1 MKRRHFLATAIGMYA
16 MKPGM
21 SGDTGMAPEQAEPLQ
36 WKDRSLTGFG
46 SVLSLR
52 VAHSSAERAGRAL
65 DAAVATI
72 RHVEDQ
78 MSLFDPDSALSRLNR
93 DGVLERPHPDLVRIL
108 QLAQTISAK
117 SGGAFDV
124 TVQPLWA
131 VFDAA
136 ARRDALPSPADIEK
150 AKQAV
155 GWQDLIVSSDT
166 IRLRRPEMAITLNGI
181 AQGFAADLV
190 RQTLREH
197 GVRHALINT
206 GEWTSLGRPDPAR
219 NWLLGLADPRQE
231 QALITR
237 LAMDGRSIAVSA
249 DNECSFSQDRRHHH
263 IFDPHTGYSPPGLA
277 SVTVAAPSCAMA
289 DALTKVMFV
298 AGREEALRMAHQ
310 WQVDVLVVA
319 KNGNWTATPG
329 LHLQRQG

>member
-1 MKRRHFLATAIGMYA
+1 MKRRHFLAAAIGMHA
-16 MKPGM
+16 LEPGM
-21 SGDTGMAPEQAEPLQ
+21 SGGEGMTQGQAAPLQ
-36 WKDRSLTGFG
+36 WRERSLTGFG

-52 VAHSSAERAGRAL
+52 AAHSSAAQAERAL
-65 DAAVATI
+65 DAAVATV

-78 MSLFDPDSALSRLNR
+78 MSLFDPSSAVRRLNR
-93 DGVLERPHPDLVRIL
+93 DGVLQQPHPDLVSIL
-108 QLAQTISAK
+108 QLAQTISAN

-131 VFDAA
+131 VFNAA
-136 ARRDALPSPADIEK
+136 ARRGALPSPADLEG
-150 AKQAV
+150 ARRAV

-197 GVRHALINT
+197 GVGHALINT
-206 GEWTSLGRPDPAR
+206 GEWASLGRPDPAR
-219 NWLLGLADPRQE
+219 SWLLGLADPRQE
-231 QALITR
+231 QALIAR

-277 SVTVAAPSCAMA
+277 SVTVAAPNCAMA

-298 AGREEALRMAHQ
+298 AGREGALRMAHQ
-310 WQVDVLVVA
+310 WQVDVLVVE
-319 KNGNWTATPG
+319 KNGDWTATPG
-329 LHLQRQG
+329 LHLQQG